1 MKGQLS
7 SISDKLGSLTSE
19 NGFHVEDT
27 EPTVN
32 GLDITPACIIG
43 FAIRRMLDDEVRF
56 MPLVKPQ
63 ERRDGIDATNRYI
76 LGAGEAC
83 RSTGMPVHSGN
94 VTSRVEMFSV
104 TRQPIELSE
113 SSTYQTVI
121 HPLVRTATA
130 TEAAAPATMQL
141 TSPGSGSDR
150 YVHNVWKHTRALN
163 PESQEHPEEVQ

>member
-1 MKGQLS
+1 MHANGEARACVYLCQIQREVVRAPSGNNHLVKMEIPSSPMKGQLS

-94 VTSRVEMFSV
+94 GTILWPNRNSRLKVM
-104 TRQPIELSE
+104 
-113 SSTYQTVI
+113 
-121 HPLVRTATA
+121 
-130 TEAAAPATMQL
+130 
-141 TSPGSGSDR
+141 
-150 YVHNVWKHTRALN
+150 
-163 PESQEHPEEVQ
+163 